1 MKKIYLLLLLLCLLG
16 FEASGGTKR
25 ALVVCIGAYP
35 PESGWNTLSSQNDK
49 ALVLATLTRCGFPV
63 SNISLLEESKA
74 TCAAIVSALEQL
86 AADARPGDQVYIHFS
101 CHGQQITDQDG
112 DEALRDPKDRLDEAL
127 VPYDAFISYNWHG
140 YKGDRHLIDDTIN
153 ALLHRIHQAVG
164 RRGTVLLV
172 ADACHSGD
180 VSRDDADA
188 PLPPFR
194 GAVDVFE
201 QPFYGT
207 TTKPVVNPVSWISL
221 SACKEFQTNFEVE
234 VNGRRYGRLTY
245 ALSRCLEPGMTA
257 GQLCDALLV
266 QYRQLPLPKGKSQ
279 TPWFVIPEKM
289 KSRKLFDGR

>member
-1 MKKIYLLLLLLCLLG
+1 MKKAYLFFLLLCLLC

-49 ALVLATLTRCGFPV
+49 ALVLAMLSRCGFPV
-63 SNISLLEESKA
+63 SNVCLLEESKA
-74 TCAAIVSALEQL
+74 TYAAIVSALEQL
-86 AADARPGDQVYIHFS
+86 ADDARTGDQVYIHFS

-112 DEALRDPKDRLDEAL
+112 DEALRDPRDRLDEAL
-127 VPYDAFISYNWHG
+127 VPYDAFISYNWRG

-153 ALLHRIHQAVG
+153 AYLYRIHQAVG

-180 VSRDDADA
+180 ISRDDADT

-201 QPFYGT
+201 QPYRGNT
-207 TTKPVVNPVSWISL
+207 AQPAVKPVTWISL

-234 VNGRRYGRLTY
+234 VGGRRYGRLTY

-257 GQLCDALLV
+257 GQLADALLTE
-266 QYRQLPLPKGKSQ
+266 YRRFPLPKGKSQ

-289 KSRKLFDGR
+289 KFRKLFNGR